1 MDEKSFTY
9 KKRVYKKRTTK
20 KRVVKKE
27 VVKKAP
33 RKIIGVIYYAIYVG
47 RHKHIS
53 YTGIGRII
61 PGKEYLIKDRKIADS
76 ISLSK
81 NWKVRKSY
89 IYEDIT
95 KVEKK

>member
-20 KRVVKKE
+20 KK

-33 RKIIGVIYYAIYVG
+33 RKIIGVTYYAIYVG
-47 RHKHIS
+47 KHKHIS

-61 PGKEYLIKDRKIADS
+61 PGKEYLIKDKKIADS
-76 ISLSK
+76 LSLSK

-89 IYEDIT
+89 IYEDII